1 VTGFVGGTYNKF
13 GQFYAV
19 RQGDAHSWVEGYID
33 GRGWLTFDP
42 TPPAAAVPQSDI
54 DGMLAELRMFF
65 EAVSQSWN
73 HHVLGYDLRQQVG
86 LFESLSSRNRGIGS
100 LLRKPSSRS
109 MLLATGLLIL
119 LACAYWLYRRRR
131 HRLQEGDDETTE
143 KTKDAALATSLY
155 QALDVVMIALG
166 IARSSSTPPL
176 RHAEVLTGSGHPDA
190 DLIMQLT
197 MRYLDARFGRH
208 PLTAQDRQAFESGM
222 RRLKE
227 QGSGKPR
234 SGRGSATPKAARLQ
248 TGEAQP
254 DDEAQTDE
262 AQTAPTS
269 GTRHSM
275 PPDDAR
281 DEATRQS
288 GEVLTHPPR
297 HDDDEPPSDEGA

>member
-1 VTGFVGGTYNKF
+1 
-13 GQFYAV
+13 
-19 RQGDAHSWVEGYID
+19 
-33 GRGWLTFDP
+33 
-42 TPPAAAVPQSDI
+42 
-54 DGMLAELRMFF
+54 
-65 EAVSQSWN
+65 
-73 HHVLGYDLRQQVG
+73 
-86 LFESLSSRNRGIGS
+86 
-100 LLRKPSSRS
+100 
-109 MLLATGLLIL
+109 
-119 LACAYWLYRRRR
+119 
-131 HRLQEGDDETTE
+131 
-143 KTKDAALATSLY
+143 
-155 QALDVVMIALG
+155 
-166 IARSSSTPPL
+166 
-176 RHAEVLTGSGHPDA
+176 VLTGSGHPDA